1 MKKKAGLLIGA
12 GVLFILFIPSWI
24 MFSSVVENELESYQ
38 IKIKPGTSFNGVVN
52 LLLENDVINGSFK
65 INITAKL
72 WRLKS
77 KLKAGK
83 YEISSGVSSYRL
95 LRILAGGRAKAE
107 KVTIREGLQSRQI
120 ASILTRKIEMD
131 STEFMHLVHDREFIE
146 LLGMKAES
154 LEGFL
159 FPNTYHFVWGMN
171 AKSVIK
177 HMVLEFNKQLND
189 TLRQQLAHSKF
200 SLVEILTLASVV
212 EGEAVLDSERETIAA
227 VYHNRLK
234 KRMRLQADPTI
245 QYIIKDGP
253 RRLLKRDLRID
264 SPYNTYK
271 YRGLP
276 PGPINNPGIK
286 SIAASLNP
294 ANVNY
299 LYFVA
304 KGNGAHTFTR
314 TLNQHLRAKAKFD
327 KYRRAVKRRR
337 KNHSG

>member
-1 MKKKAGLLIGA
+1 MMKKAGLLIGA
-12 GVLFILFIPSWI
+12 GVLLILFIPGWI
-24 MFSSVVENELESYQ
+24 MFSSVVKNEAESYPF
-38 IKIKPGTSFNGVVN
+38 KVKPGTSFNGIMN
-52 LLLENDVINGSFK
+52 LLLENKLIEGSFK
-65 INITAKL
+65 INTTAKL
-72 WRLKS
+72 LGLKS

-95 LRILAGGRAKAE
+95 LRVLAGGKVSAE

-120 ASILTRKIEMD
+120 AAILAREIEVD
-131 STEFMHLVHDREFIE
+131 STEFMRLVHEPEFIA
-146 LLGMKAES
+146 LLGVEAES

-159 FPNTYHFVWGMN
+159 FPNTYHFVWGMS

-177 HMVLEFNKQLND
+177 HMVQEFNKQFNN
-189 TLRQQLAHSKF
+189 TLRQQLANSKY

-234 KRMRLQADPTI
+234 KRMLLQADPTI
-245 QYIIKDGP
+245 QYIIKNGP

-327 KYRRAVKRRR
+327 KYRRAVRRR
-337 KNHSG
+337 QKNENG